1 LRLGGCVVH
10 PLMRR
15 YVSCWLSAILIKVD
29 FFAGSAMDDKQLD
42 RSLRSIGKEC
52 FVKYY
57 ELFQDPNWSKE
68 DLIEHL
74 IALEGY
80 QESGCITRISQ
91 SRRIFND
98 HREYDALDMV
108 ISSNRVPIDIIE
120 KARKLRLQ

>member
-1 LRLGGCVVH
+1 MCLIDYL
-10 PLMRR
+10 P
-15 YVSCWLSAILIKVD
+15 YLSREICSQVA
-29 FFAGSAMDDKQLD
+29 STMDDKQLD

-57 ELFQDPNWSKE
+57 ELFQDQNWSKE

-108 ISSNRVPIDIIE
+108 ISSNRLPSEIIE

>member
-1 LRLGGCVVH
+1 
-10 PLMRR
+10 
-15 YVSCWLSAILIKVD
+15 
-29 FFAGSAMDDKQLD
+29 MDDKQLD

-57 ELFQDPNWSKE
+57 ELFQDRNWSKE

-74 IALEGY
+74 IAVEGY
-80 QESGCITRISQ
+80 QESGCITRISK

-108 ISSNRVPIDIIE
+108 ISSNRLPIEIIE
-120 KARKLRLQ
+120 KARKLKCQ